1 MLVVLGE
8 AYEQALTS
16 LMELGYDRDEVVRA
30 MNASFNNPSRAAE
43 YLMTV
48 SVCVLS
54 VSMLYSLQYLC
65 VPSIYL

>member
-1 MLVVLGE
+1 MGE
-8 AYEQALTS
+8 AYEQALTN

-48 SVCVLS
+48 SCVCVCV
-54 VSMLYSLQYLC
+54 VSNCHVHQ
-65 VPSIYL
+65 